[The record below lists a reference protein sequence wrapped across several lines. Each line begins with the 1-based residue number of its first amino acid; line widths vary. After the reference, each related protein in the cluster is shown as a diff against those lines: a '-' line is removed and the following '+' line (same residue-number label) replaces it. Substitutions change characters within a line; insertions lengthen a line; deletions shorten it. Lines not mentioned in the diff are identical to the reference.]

1 MDYQDIESISDERFE
16 YVLRLCYKIDV
27 VIDENDGGW
36 LGGWIINWDLYT

>member
-27 VIDENDGGW
+27 VIDNTSVK
-36 LGGWIINWDLYT
+36 IYRAKS